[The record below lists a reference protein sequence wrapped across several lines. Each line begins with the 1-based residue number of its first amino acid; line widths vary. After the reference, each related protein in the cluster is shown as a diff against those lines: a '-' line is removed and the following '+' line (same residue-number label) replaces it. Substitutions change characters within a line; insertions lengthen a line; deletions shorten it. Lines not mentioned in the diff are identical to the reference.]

1 MTYMGKESKIESVCV
16 CVCVCVQVD
25 SFAIYLIRNIINQ
38 LYPNK
43 NFLKIGP
50 GTKEVFNKF

>member
-16 CVCVCVQVD
+16 CVCVQVD
-25 SFAIYLIRNIINQ
+25 SFAIYLIHNIINQ
-38 LYPNK
+38 LYPSK